1 VIRVRRSER
10 APNATRVRAFARSR
24 GNRRAVVVIPRTEA
38 VRRASGTA
46 RRAAPR
52 DVEDSSRR
60 ASIAMWTAYARVA
73 SVVENALGINFH
85 AFVACVTL
93 VVALTYP
100 KLAKSASDRRD
111 RRAMND
117 RERLERYQRSRQRA
131 LEKRE
136 EELRRAAS
144 ETKGG
149 RPELDRAAA
158 LEEKLAEIDAKAAR
172 LGLKANVKGRKLG
185 DGGPSRP
192 EWNPLM
198 GGGAS
203 RGYRP
208 TGRPRPGGGG

>member
-1 VIRVRRSER
+1 
-10 APNATRVRAFARSR
+10 
-24 GNRRAVVVIPRTEA
+24 
-38 VRRASGTA
+38 
-46 RRAAPR
+46 
-52 DVEDSSRR
+52 
-60 ASIAMWTAYARVA
+60 MWTAYARVA

-93 VVALTYP
+93 VIALTYP
-100 KLAKSASDRRD
+100 KLAKSVSDRLD
-111 RRAMND
+111 SRAMND
-117 RERLERYQRSRQRA
+117 RERLERYQRNRQRA

-149 RPELDRAAA
+149 KAELDRAAA
-158 LEEKLAEIDAKAAR
+158 LEAKLAEIDAKAAR
-172 LGLKANVKGRKLG
+172 LGLTANGKGRKLG
-185 DGGPSRP
+185 DSAPSRP

>member
-1 VIRVRRSER
+1 
-10 APNATRVRAFARSR
+10 
-24 GNRRAVVVIPRTEA
+24 
-38 VRRASGTA
+38 
-46 RRAAPR
+46 
-52 DVEDSSRR
+52 
-60 ASIAMWTAYARVA
+60 MWTAYARVA

-149 RPELDRAAA
+149 
-158 LEEKLAEIDAKAAR
+158 KAGIGPRGGVGGKIGGNRRQGCAI
-172 LGLKANVKGRKLG
+172 GV
-185 DGGPSRP
+185 DGER
-192 EWNPLM
+192 
-198 GGGAS
+198 
-203 RGYRP
+203 
-208 TGRPRPGGGG
+208 

>member
-1 VIRVRRSER
+1 
-10 APNATRVRAFARSR
+10 
-24 GNRRAVVVIPRTEA
+24 
-38 VRRASGTA
+38 
-46 RRAAPR
+46 
-52 DVEDSSRR
+52 
-60 ASIAMWTAYARVA
+60 MWTAYARVA

-117 RERLERYQRSRQRA
+117 RERLERYQRNRQRA

>member
-1 VIRVRRSER
+1 
-10 APNATRVRAFARSR
+10 
-24 GNRRAVVVIPRTEA
+24 
-38 VRRASGTA
+38 
-46 RRAAPR
+46 
-52 DVEDSSRR
+52 
-60 ASIAMWTAYARVA
+60 
-73 SVVENALGINFH
+73 
-85 AFVACVTL
+85 
-93 VVALTYP
+93 
-100 KLAKSASDRRD
+100 
-111 RRAMND
+111 MND
-117 RERLERYQRSRQRA
+117 RERLERYQRNRQRA

-172 LGLKANVKGRKLG
+172 LGLTANSKGRKLG

>member
-1 VIRVRRSER
+1 MIRVRRSER
-10 APNATRVRAFARSR
+10 APNATRVRAFERSR

-38 VRRASGTA
+38 VRRASGTV